1 VSGLPAQARMSV
13 PPPRKSIPPA
23 SAGARKGETRP
34 GETRPRLREEGKAE
48 AEEAKVLYLQNA
60 VINFIFSNERNRV

>member
-1 VSGLPAQARMSV
+1 MSV

-48 AEEAKVLYLQNA
+48 AEEAKVFYLQNA
-60 VINFIFSNERNRV
+60 GIIYIIAYERKRV

>member
-1 VSGLPAQARMSV
+1 MSV
-13 PPPRKSIPPA
+13 PPSRKSIPPA
-23 SAGARKGETRP
+23 RAGARK